1 MELMEER
8 LGRVLALSAK
18 AARESFDDQ
27 LRSIG
32 SSFTTYLILK
42 HAAFYPDVSQR
53 ELADRLSIEG
63 PTLTRHLDRLV
74 ADGLVRRVRGDRDRR
89 VSLVEL
95 TREGQ
100 DHLDRVE
107 AFVTEV
113 DAEFRAMFS
122 DEEIRTLYDLL
133 NRIRSRY
140 GRYPKEEHV
149 EYAAD

>member
-1 MELMEER
+1 MEPMEER

-18 AARESFDDQ
+18 AARESFDEQ
-27 LRSIG
+27 LRSVG

-53 ELADRLSIEG
+53 ELADRLGIEG

-74 ADGLVRRVRGDRDRR
+74 ADGLVRRVRGDQDRR
-89 VSLVEL
+89 VSRVEL
-95 TREGQ
+95 TPDGK
-100 DHLDRVE
+100 DHLGGVE
-107 AFVTEV
+107 EFVSRV
-113 DAEFRAMFS
+113 DAEFRSMFT
-122 DEEIRTLYDLL
+122 DVEIRTLYDLL

-140 GRYPKEEHV
+140 ERYPKEGHV